1 MRDPIHVIRKRAARR
16 GLSVGKRGDTF
27 RILEGQ
33 EVVFTG
39 SESGV
44 EQYLKTRPARGGN
57 VGRPHPLYTLP
68 HEWQRAVDGWQE
80 WLRIGGLSPNTVRL
94 RYDNVRMIARRSNTQ
109 RPQDITLGDLVTLS
123 SGQTWSRE
131 HRKGIRRSLVSF
143 FDWCISNAIVDTNP
157 ATGLPAVRGDT
168 PRPRPATDDIWQ
180 DLINNAPPRELLMI
194 RLAGEAGLRRG
205 EVALCHRNDLIEDP
219 RGSSLIVHGKGRK
232 QRVVPITDSLAEAIR
247 AQCQQGFVFP
257 GRIDGHI
264 SGGHITTQ
272 ISRMMPPGYTMHTL
286 RHLFASR
293 AYRGSRNLRA
303 VQMLLGHSSVATTER
318 YCAVDDSEIRA
329 AMESASG

>member
-1 MRDPIHVIRKRAARR
+1 
-16 GLSVGKRGDTF
+16 
-27 RILEGQ
+27 
-33 EVVFTG
+33 
-39 SESGV
+39 
-44 EQYLKTRPARGGN
+44 
-57 VGRPHPLYTLP
+57 
-68 HEWQRAVDGWQE
+68 
-80 WLRIGGLSPNTVRL
+80 
-94 RYDNVRMIARRSNTQ
+94 
-109 RPQDITLGDLVTLS
+109 
-123 SGQTWSRE
+123 
-131 HRKGIRRSLVSF
+131 VSF

-180 DLINNAPPRELLMI
+180 DLIATAPARELLMI

-232 QRVVPITDSLAEAIR
+232 QRVVPITDSLAKAIR
-247 AQCQQGFVFP
+247 AYCQHGFLFP
-257 GRIDGHI
+257 GQIDGHL
-264 SGGHITTQ
+264 SVQYVGTQ
-272 ISRMMPPGYTMHTL
+272 IGRLMPPGYTMHTL

-303 VQMLLGHSSVATTER
+303 VQMLLGHASVATTER

-329 AMESASG
+329 AMESASAGFGA